1 MSEAEKT
8 QKTEKLPKP
17 IEKFIWLVISCAIA
31 AVGYLLKTGNFKM
44 PVWLGVIVSVA
55 LLVSIVIAAQK
66 ASSERAAL
74 ANNPEKKLGYALRS
88 IVYYLFVIIAV
99 VFIFMSLWFTG
110 ILSI

>member
-17 IEKFIWLVISCAIA
+17 IEKFIWLIISCAVA
-31 AVGYLLKTGNFKM
+31 AVGYFLKTGSFEM
-44 PVWLGVIVSVA
+44 PTWLGIVVSVV
-55 LLVSIVIAAQK
+55 LMISVVMAAQK

-74 ANNPEKKLGYALRS
+74 ANNPEKKLGYALRTF
-88 IVYYLFVIIAV
+88 IYYLFVIIAV
-99 VFIFMSLWFTG
+99 VFIFMCLWFTG